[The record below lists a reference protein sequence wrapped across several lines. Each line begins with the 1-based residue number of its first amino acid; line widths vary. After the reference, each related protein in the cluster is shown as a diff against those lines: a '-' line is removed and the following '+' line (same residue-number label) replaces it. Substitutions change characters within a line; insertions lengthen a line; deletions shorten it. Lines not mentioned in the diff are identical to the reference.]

1 MVLPGNEGP
10 TYGERMTRVR
20 FNNLPAGNED
30 IVKLKRE
37 FAALIDRVNDIKANP
52 TDAAVMIE
60 PIEYAMHQGWKAQSI
75 HYLHLA
81 SMLAV
86 AAMTCEVERVDPA
99 QFPTLPTPP
108 PE

>member
-10 TYGERMTRVR
+10 TYGERMTRVA
-20 FNNLPAGNED
+20 FNNLPAGND
-30 IVKLKRE
+30 NIARFKRE
-37 FAALIDRVNDIKANP
+37 FAALIDRVNDISANP
-52 TDAAVMIE
+52 TDAAVMIT
-60 PIEYAMHQGWKAQSI
+60 PLEYGMHQSFKAQSV

-86 AAMTCEVERVDPA
+86 AAMTCDVEQVDPA
-99 QFPTLPTPP
+99 TFPTMP

>member
-10 TYGERMTRVR
+10 TYGQRLVRVG
-20 FNNLPAGNED
+20 FNPSGSDAVAD
-30 IVKLKRE
+30 LKQS
-37 FAALIDRVNDIKANP
+37 FAALIDRVNDISANP
-52 TDAAVMIE
+52 TDATVTIT
-60 PIEYAMHQGWKAQSI
+60 PLEYGMHQSFKAQSV

-86 AAMTCEVERVDPA
+86 AAATCEVEHVDPA
-99 QFPTLPTPP
+99 TFPTLP

>member
-20 FNNLPAGNED
+20 FNNLPAGNEG
-30 IVKLKRE
+30 IVKIKRE

-52 TDAAVMIE
+52 TDAAVMMA
-60 PIEYAMHQGWKAQSI
+60 PIEFGMHQSWKAQAM

-86 AAMTCEVERVDPA
+86 AAMTCEVEQVDPDH
-99 QFPTLPTPP
+99 LPPRP

>member
-30 IVKLKRE
+30 IVKIKRE

-52 TDAAVMIE
+52 TDTAVMIE
-60 PIEYAMHQGWKAQSI
+60 PIEYGMHQGWKAQAI

-86 AAMTCEVERVDPA
+86 AAMTCEVGQVDPDH
-99 QFPTLPTPP
+99 LPPRP